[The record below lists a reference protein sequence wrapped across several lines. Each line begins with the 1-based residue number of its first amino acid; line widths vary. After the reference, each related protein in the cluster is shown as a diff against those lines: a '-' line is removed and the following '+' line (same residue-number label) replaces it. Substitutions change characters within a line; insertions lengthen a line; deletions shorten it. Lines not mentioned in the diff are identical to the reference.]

1 MCRCYITEL
10 FIDVSLKKMHG
21 APRIRKDLI
30 VSQGLVAKDQSIARN
45 LARTLGEAAVKCRRD
60 KPLAELD
67 RAAWEVK
74 LTYEVPERAI
84 DLVPLRPRLER
95 RFEAASV
102 SSLHD
107 ELMCHLPLG
116 VLAIKA
122 AFAPS
127 SFSEGF
133 SLAKFGSLKLLL
145 VALLPPVSSLGSL
158 SLSALKA
165 KKKGPPAAN
174 RGRRGDG
181 GEHNSSPSG
190 LELPRRRSF

>member
-1 MCRCYITEL
+1 M
-10 FIDVSLKKMHG
+10 
-21 APRIRKDLI
+21 
-30 VSQGLVAKDQSIARN
+30 QSW
-45 LARTLGEAAVKCRRD
+45 ARTLGEAAVRYRRD
-60 KPLAELD
+60 IPLAELD

-84 DLVPLRPRLER
+84 DLVPLRPRLKR
-95 RFEAASV
+95 RFKAASV

-107 ELMCHLPLG
+107 ELMWHLMLG
-116 VLAIKA
+116 FLAIKA

-158 SLSALKA
+158 CPFLWSL
-165 KKKGPPAAN
+165 PPFFY
-174 RGRRGDG
+174 
-181 GEHNSSPSG
+181 
-190 LELPRRRSF
+190 L